1 MKSSCLA
8 GLLAIG
14 MSAGTAFCAE
24 TVIGV
29 ASTRGNMEVNS
40 APVRGN
46 ANVADGTSIRTND
59 TVGQVQLNNGVQ
71 VTIGQHSSAA
81 IHADRV
87 QLLQG
92 GAQMSAKMGF
102 GVEALGF
109 HVAPGQSA
117 AVSRVTF
124 QNSNRILVSAMDA
137 PVTVSKEGVLLARLS
152 PGTTYFFEPDDPQ
165 DQPANAA
172 GKKSSGNTKGR
183 AAKAG
188 LSHGAKWGI
197 AAGVAAT
204 GLGVGLGVGLS
215 GGDTSH

>member
-1 MKSSCLA
+1 MKLSCLA
-8 GLLAIG
+8 AVLAIG
-14 MSAGTAFCAE
+14 MSVGIAFCAE

-29 ASTRGNMEVNS
+29 ASTRGIMEVNS
-40 APVRGN
+40 ASVRGN
-46 ANVADGTSIRTND
+46 ANVADGASIRTND
-59 TVGQVQLNNGVQ
+59 TAGQVQLNNGVQ
-71 VTIGQHSSAA
+71 VTLGEHSSAS

-92 GAQMSAKMGF
+92 GAQVAAKTGF

-109 HVAPGQSA
+109 HVAPGRSA
-117 AVSRVTF
+117 AVARVAF
-124 QNSNRILVSAMDA
+124 ENSNRILVSAMDA
-137 PVTVSKEGVLLARLS
+137 PVTVSKEGVLLARLN

-165 DQPANAA
+165 DQSASAA
-172 GKKSSGNTKGR
+172 GKKSSGNPKK

-188 LSHGAKWGI
+188 LSNGAKWGI
-197 AAGVAAT
+197 AAGVAAA